1 MVGGKGAATQEMSR
15 KTISYAT
22 PALEKGLDVIELLAH
37 QREGLTKS
45 QIARELH
52 RTVSEIFRMLETL
65 KRRGYLSQ
73 VAEDRYALTLKL
85 FKLVQEHPP
94 TERLIA
100 DALPILHCLARET
113 LQSCHLG
120 VLEQGQVV
128 ILAQV
133 NAPTNVGFYVKLG
146 STVDLME
153 AASGYVLLAYQ
164 TEVRREQMLADW
176 SRETG
181 EIVPHDLEEHLARI
195 RRQGFERR
203 ESYLV
208 QGVVNFSFPILDDRG
223 AAIAALTVPFIQ
235 HAIAPVEGDEVIG
248 ALQRAAQQLTGA
260 IGGKFTVLPEGP
272 AARGAVPS

>member
-65 KRRGYLSQ
+65 KRRGYISQ